1 MSAVSAV
8 AAVRRMAVLL
18 EAGIVPS
25 RAWELMAE
33 GGDVV
38 AADVCAAYSR
48 ALPIAETLRR
58 YDGAWPHIAAAW
70 HVAET
75 VGAALAPSL
84 RGFASALRD
93 AQESRDDVRVALA
106 EPAATA
112 RLVAWLPL
120 VSVILSAALGFD
132 LWAAVTDPLGLGCV
146 ICGSAL
152 MLVAR
157 RWTSRLAAAA
167 RPPDEPPG
175 VQAEL
180 LAIALSSGVSVDRAL
195 QVVAEAD
202 GGEPEAANTAVLA
215 LSVRA
220 GAPAVELLRAAAAD
234 QRHSARTEGRLQAAK
249 LGSRLLL
256 PMGVCTLPAFLLL
269 GVAPM
274 LLSVLSATSAP

>member
-1 MSAVSAV
+1 MSAV
-8 AAVRRMAVLL
+8 AAVHRLAVLL
-18 EAGIVPS
+18 EAGIVPA

-33 GGDVV
+33 SGDVV
-38 AADVCAAYSR
+38 AADVCAARPR
-48 ALPIAETLRR
+48 AQPVAETLRGH
-58 YDGAWPHIAAAW
+58 DGAWPHIAAAW

-75 VGAALAPSL
+75 AGAPLAPSL

-120 VSVILSAALGFD
+120 VSVMLSATLGFD
-132 LWAAVTDPLGLGCV
+132 LWSAVTDPLGVVCIV
-146 ICGSAL
+146 CGVAL

-180 LAIALSSGVSVDRAL
+180 IAIALSSGVSVDRAL
-195 QVVAEAD
+195 RVVAEAD
-202 GGEPEAANTAVLA
+202 GGEPEPANAAVLG

-234 QRHSARTEGRLQAAK
+234 QRHSARTEGRLRAAR

-274 LLSVLSATSAP
+274 LLSVLSAASTP